1 MKVGHSQR
9 VTSIRISAMSE
20 QLRPSTILPSKRV
33 LTTVRTED
41 GIDLIVEVAAPLNP
55 SRAALLLCHP
65 NPTGGGMMDSHVYKK
80 AANRLPALAD
90 LTIVRFNTRGTS
102 SEQGT
107 STGVYG
113 QTKSEKYDVEAM
125 LRFTLDELKLENLW
139 VVGWSFGTEL
149 ALKYAKDSRV
159 KGIILLSPPLMYT
172 TEEELEYWA
181 HDARPVVALIPEHD
195 EYLSPEAARHKFA
208 LIPQIKLIVGENMK
222 HLWLGEPSVQFVHN
236 QIVKVVAP
244 DKYPLPT
251 EI

>member
-1 MKVGHSQR
+1 MPQ
-9 VTSIRISAMSE
+9 T
-20 QLRPSTILPSKRV
+20 LRPSTVLPSNRTPYKV
-33 LTTVRTED
+33 STVD
-41 GIDLIVEVAAPLNP
+41 GIELVVEVAAPLNP
-55 SRAALLLCHP
+55 SKGALLMCHP

-107 STGVYG
+107 STGSYD
-113 QTKSEKYDVEAM
+113 QTKLEQHDVEAM
-125 LRFTLDELKLENLW
+125 IQFSLDQLKLENLW

-149 ALKYAKDSRV
+149 TLKYAKDSRI

-172 TEEELEYWA
+172 TEEELKYWA
-181 HDARPVVALIPEHD
+181 RDGRPVIALVPEHD
-195 EYLSPEAARHKFA
+195 EYLSPSAAREKFKV
-208 LIPQIKLIVGENMK
+208 IPQIEIIEGVNMK

-236 QIVKVVAP
+236 QIVKVVCP

-251 EI
+251 EV